1 MTTSKGAGVVIQSL
15 PLLGVTMDDVAYWF
29 SLIMGKRSNK
39 GNTMLETEV
48 GDGKWYKKETNTQ
61 GSKRL
66 E

>member
-48 GDGKWYKKETNTQ
+48 GDGK
-61 GSKRL
+61 
-66 E
+66 